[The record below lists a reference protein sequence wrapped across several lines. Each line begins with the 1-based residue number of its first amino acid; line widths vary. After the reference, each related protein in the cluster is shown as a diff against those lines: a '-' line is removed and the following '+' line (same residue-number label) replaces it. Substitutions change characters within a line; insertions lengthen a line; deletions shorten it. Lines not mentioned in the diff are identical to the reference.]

1 MFEDNDQEF
10 GGDVLAEGGHQNVN
24 ILFYLL
30 FLFASLSFCLEDK
43 IVNLNLFLNVY

>member
-24 ILFYLL
+24 ILFNLL
-30 FLFASLSFCLEDK
+30 FLFASLSFCLEECLVQRRLS
-43 IVNLNLFLNVY
+43 VNNC